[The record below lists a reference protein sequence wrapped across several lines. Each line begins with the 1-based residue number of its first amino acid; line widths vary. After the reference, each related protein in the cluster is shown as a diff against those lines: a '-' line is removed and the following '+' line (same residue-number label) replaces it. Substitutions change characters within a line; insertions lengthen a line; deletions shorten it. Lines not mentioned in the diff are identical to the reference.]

1 MEKTKNESSSSLD
14 SMAIDPELT
23 PEEIE
28 RQKILKQKRIN
39 RRYLRLKRNNYVKR
53 NKEQLVDKFYV
64 DNFLP
69 KLEQIL
75 QENQ

>member
-1 MEKTKNESSSSLD
+1 METKTKNESSSSLD
-14 SMAIDPELT
+14 SMAIDTELT

-75 QENQ
+75 

>member
-1 MEKTKNESSSSLD
+1 METKTKNESSSSLD

-53 NKEQLVDKFYV
+53 N
-64 DNFLP
+64 
-69 KLEQIL
+69 
-75 QENQ
+75 